1 MERRPDEGVGGSVR
15 RVSPTV
21 IAAIALGALILLI
34 IVMMF
39 FGSRSSEDDRLTGP
53 EAAASAEDPA
63 DSCSGQATYDE
74 IKKELFRRAAAARG
88 GDEAAFG
95 KIATY
100 SSVRMEAVV
109 LRDDSAEGITCN
121 GTLTLDLPAGVAIAG
136 GRRSLSADVLYT
148 VQTGR
153 NANGSGIALAN
164 ADDLISQLASLAK
177 TETPAE
183 EAPSNTLTNDVVE
196 APPVPSD
203 PLAPIPGGNSTNSA
217 ANPSFDCTNART
229 SGEVA
234 ICNDPGLAALDRR
247 MSAQYASAFAQ
258 ADPEQRAV
266 LQRTREAFIGY
277 RDQCTSNS
285 CIADTYRGR
294 MREVRDI
301 MMGSWTPQR

>member
-1 MERRPDEGVGGSVR
+1 MQ

-34 IVMMF
+34 IVMMV

-53 EAAASAEDPA
+53 GTVASAGDPA
-63 DSCSGQATYDE
+63 DRCSGQATYDE

-88 GDEAAFG
+88 GDEAAFN

-100 SSVRMEAVV
+100 ASVRMEAVV

-148 VQTGR
+148 VQTG
-153 NANGSGIALAN
+153 ASASGSGVALSN

-183 EAPSNTLTNDVVE
+183 DALSNTVTNDVAEVPS
-196 APPVPSD
+196 APSD

-217 ANPSFDCTNART
+217 ANPNFNCANART

-234 ICNDPGLAALDRR
+234 VCNDPGLAALDRR
-247 MSAQYASAFAQ
+247 MSAQYASAIAQ
-258 ADPEQRAV
+258 ADPEQRAL
-266 LQRTREAFIGY
+266 LQRTGDAFIGY

-294 MREVRDI
+294 MREIRDI
-301 MMGSWTPQR
+301 MMGSWTPQH